1 MYKDVLRS
9 IEGIGIFPSIGLVLF
24 ITFFIVMVIYLIK
37 KGRGYYE
44 HAAHL
49 PLESD
54 EEIEKQNEDEK

>member
-9 IEGIGIFPSIGLVLF
+9 IEGIGIFPIIGLVLF
-24 ITFFIVMVIYLIK
+24 ITFFVVMVIYLIK
-37 KGRGYYE
+37 KGRGHYE